1 MSKVELTQFSTDV
14 DNRETGI
21 NADVDENNEP
31 FNRLSVWVQHP
42 VHKDQAVRW
51 EWNKADSAWIL
62 TEEDG
67 KVFVETDTVDY
78 FKGLNEVVEYHKY
91 LTEST
96 LIPATEQDQFNL
108 ENNMEIPKNPNTYDE
123 VYVNKKLVRTDYN
136 IGLPQATPLLEEVEK
151 VFGAE
156 QDWDKNR
163 FNIIGTYTAHDDA
176 PLRPPYT
183 NVKTYS
189 WYDVFTNVPEV
200 RLNAFN
206 VPDVGYTYRSW
217 HSIKYN
223 TVSGKKQLKLVIA
236 DDDYTSNYQEHPDTF
251 ISRPEVP
258 LYAPNTFFFAK
269 IFNEDGTEADEYDV
283 FFTTTKDIMKKFCEK
298 KGLSFPVPE
307 SREDD
312 FIWIYGLVYDK
323 NSLEIKQVKGYIR
336 YPVNEGE
343 WL

>member
-1 MSKVELTQFSTDV
+1 MSKVELKQYSLDPN
-14 DNRETGI
+14 DRETAI
-21 NADVDENNEP
+21 NADIDENNEP

-151 VFGAE
+151 VFGE
-156 QDWDKNR
+156 
-163 FNIIGTYTAHDDA
+163 
-176 PLRPPYT
+176 
-183 NVKTYS
+183 
-189 WYDVFTNVPEV
+189 
-200 RLNAFN
+200 
-206 VPDVGYTYRSW
+206 
-217 HSIKYN
+217 
-223 TVSGKKQLKLVIA
+223 
-236 DDDYTSNYQEHPDTF
+236 
-251 ISRPEVP
+251 
-258 LYAPNTFFFAK
+258 
-269 IFNEDGTEADEYDV
+269 
-283 FFTTTKDIMKKFCEK
+283 
-298 KGLSFPVPE
+298 
-307 SREDD
+307 
-312 FIWIYGLVYDK
+312 
-323 NSLEIKQVKGYIR
+323 
-336 YPVNEGE
+336 
-343 WL
+343 

>member
-1 MSKVELTQFSTDV
+1 MSKVELKQYSLDPE
-14 DNRETGI
+14 NRETAI
-21 NADVDENNEP
+21 NADIDENNEP

-42 VHKDQAVRW
+42 VLTDQEIRW
-51 EWNKADSAWIL
+51 EWNKDDSNWIL
-62 TEEDG
+62 EEEDG

-96 LIPATEQDQFNL
+96 LIPATESDQFNL
-108 ENNMEIPKNPNTYDE
+108 DNNLEIPKNPNTYDE

-151 VFGAE
+151 VFGE
-156 QDWDKNR
+156 EYDWNRNR
-163 FNIIGTYTAHDDA
+163 FNIIGTYTAHEDA

-189 WYDVFTNVPEV
+189 WYDVFTDVPEV

-206 VPDVGYTYRSW
+206 VPDVGYSYMSW

-223 TVSGKKQLKLVIA
+223 TVSGKKQLKLVVR
-236 DDDYTSNYQEHPDTF
+236 DNDHTSNYQEHPDTF
-251 ISRPEVP
+251 IARPEVP
-258 LYAPNTFFFAK
+258 LYAPGTFFFAK

-283 FFTTTKDIMKKFCEK
+283 FFTTTKKIMKKFCEK

-323 NSLEIKQVKGYIR
+323 NTLAIKQVKGYVR

>member
-1 MSKVELTQFSTDV
+1 MSKIELKQFSTDPE
-14 DNRETGI
+14 NRETAI
-21 NADVDENNEP
+21 NADIDENDEP

-51 EWNKADSAWIL
+51 EWNKSDSAWIL
-62 TEEDG
+62 IEEDG

-136 IGLPQATPLLEEVEK
+136 IGLPQAKPLLEEVEK
-151 VFGAE
+151 VFGRE
-156 QDWDKNR
+156 YDWNRNR

-189 WYDVFTNVPEV
+189 WYDVFTDVPEV
-200 RLNAFN
+200 RLNAFK
-206 VPDVGYTYRSW
+206 VPDVGYTYKEW
-217 HSIKYN
+217 H
-223 TVSGKKQLKLVIA
+223 TRQ
-236 DDDYTSNYQEHPDTF
+236 F
-251 ISRPEVP
+251 
-258 LYAPNTFFFAK
+258 
-269 IFNEDGTEADEYDV
+269 
-283 FFTTTKDIMKKFCEK
+283 
-298 KGLSFPVPE
+298 
-307 SREDD
+307 
-312 FIWIYGLVYDK
+312 
-323 NSLEIKQVKGYIR
+323 QVK
-336 YPVNEGE
+336 NN
-343 WL
+343 